1 MKELN
6 SLLIIF
12 YLKAQKLTQVNS
24 KKQRPAVI
32 ISSQS
37 LCVCVCVCVCVWKSR
52 KSRLEREEE
61 GRDLKSL

>member
-24 KKQRPAVI
+24 KKQSPAVI

-37 LCVCVCVCVCVWKSR
+37 LCLCVCVCVWKSR

>member
-37 LCVCVCVCVCVWKSR
+37 LCVCVCVCVCVKI
-52 KSRLEREEE
+52 
-61 GRDLKSL
+61 